1 MNILLVGGGNQF
13 MNAVINKLNKE
24 GHRTYILTGSK
35 NRDTSYK
42 NAYEK
47 YRFPYDCDCLKEV
60 FDSVDPDVTVFF
72 GAYDSNFNW
81 SGSQAGIGT
90 ISGGASKCTDFLC
103 HIEEGTI
110 YLSVIC
116 RGVFPVLA

>member
-42 NAYEK
+42 THMRN
-47 YRFPYDCDCLKEV
+47 
-60 FDSVDPDVTVFF
+60 TVFL
-72 GAYDSNFNW
+72 
-81 SGSQAGIGT
+81 T
-90 ISGGASKCTDFLC
+90 T
-103 HIEEGTI
+103 
-110 YLSVIC
+110 VI
-116 RGVFPVLA
+116 V